1 MKIEK
6 LIKRAQN
13 YYLKALELLETRDF
27 YDASEKAWLAVE
39 TLRKAFLVAMGVP
52 YEKTRSINYSLPLF
66 SRVMRALG
74 YDEMLKNYEWF
85 HHKLHA
91 MGFYENIT
99 PMDEI
104 VMIIKKDVSKW
115 LEKMIEIIKS
125 VRNIDIT
132 TALKEYE
139 KAIKI
144 KREIISKN
152 VKLLKIYRNLDT
164 LLSKIVT
171 TKKQI

>member
-1 MKIEK
+1 MKIEE

-66 SRVMRALG
+66 SRIMRALG

-85 HHKLHA
+85 HHKLRA

-99 PMDEI
+99 PIDEI
-104 VMIIKKDVSKW
+104 IIIIKKDVSKW

-132 TALKEYE
+132 TVLKEYE

-152 VKLLKIYRNLDT
+152 VKLLEIYRNLDT
-164 LLSKIVT
+164 LLSKIAT
-171 TKKQI
+171 AKK